1 MFVVLL
7 KFANKARAADYMEAH
22 KDWIK
27 RGFDEGVFLMVGSL
41 KPDLGGAL
49 LAHGTARTELE
60 ARVNEDPFVAE
71 GIVDAEILEI
81 GPARMDQRL
90 EFLLDQ

>member
-1 MFVVLL
+1 
-7 KFANKARAADYMEAH
+7 
-22 KDWIK
+22 
-27 RGFDEGVFLMVGSL
+27 
-41 KPDLGGAL
+41 L